1 MSTGA
6 FFGLGPLEIGMK
18 LEDAAYEQW
27 REWAKQET
35 IARRQ
40 LESAAYTGDGA
51 EEVGLEIEEVDQ
63 PILQEVAESVPG
75 SKGGQTARGGAAIHP

>member
-1 MSTGA
+1 
-6 FFGLGPLEIGMK
+6 MK

-27 REWAKQET
+27 KEWARQET

-51 EEVGLEIEEVDQ
+51 EEVGLEIEEEEQ

-75 SKGGQTARGGAAIHP
+75 SRGGQTARGGAAINP